1 MSGTTLRAK
10 ERGQDAFLFMTVG
23 ELPTRPLEEVKALE
37 VITMGNMT
45 PHQYRKKRNVSPKE
59 QQSFSPTEELDNLL
73 GFSRQLRSTQLSNL
87 NDSGQGVGAP
97 FDSSSRAPMPNSLSQ
112 KQQVNPTPT
121 SSEPWVEE
129 HSSSRTTSSA
139 VTAPKSSPSV
149 INRTV
154 NNNESFSIFG
164 FSNRYQLLYEREL
177 LNFWEDWSDI
187 YRNSPKTE
195 PEKFIHDDCGVA
207 DMPINI
213 FFLTRDL
220 IAQSQ
225 TRQPIL
231 TQKEK
236 IVFPIIEGA
245 DSFTYRLRRH
255 GDHSAGDQL
264 DVQDSLT
271 LYDLRHDWGCFNVF
285 RAGVIVGTP
294 AMVDIN
300 NDGEIELVYL
310 ISWDHSSTES
320 FSRSTD
326 QSPAQVFLQVV
337 TLKEA
342 TEQSIPEAAK
352 VVDFTSF
359 LPYSQQPWTK
369 YMGKNRDSVYL
380 DNYSTFS
387 SEN

>member
-1 MSGTTLRAK
+1 MTHSLWNLHNNVCVSSTCSIPAPLYFNEDKVPDLFVRVNKGTWDSGYNYSYVGVVDGRNGELLWVHNSSEVGFMSGTTLRAK
-10 ERGQDAFLFMTVG
+10 EHGQDAVLFMTVG
-23 ELPTRPLEEVKALE
+23 ELPTQPLEEVKALE

-45 PHQYRKKRNVSPKE
+45 PHQYRKKRNVSPNK

-207 DMPINI
+207 KMPISI

-220 IAQSQ
+220 IARSQ
-225 TRQPIL
+225 TKQPIL

-236 IVFPIIEGA
+236 IVCKLTHCMWCNNITDIILYA
-245 DSFTYRLRRH
+245 VTCCNLRC
-255 GDHSAGDQL
+255 QKL
-264 DVQDSLT
+264 
-271 LYDLRHDWGCFNVF
+271 
-285 RAGVIVGTP
+285 GV
-294 AMVDIN
+294 
-300 NDGEIELVYL
+300 L
-310 ISWDHSSTES
+310 
-320 FSRSTD
+320 
-326 QSPAQVFLQVV
+326 
-337 TLKEA
+337 
-342 TEQSIPEAAK
+342 
-352 VVDFTSF
+352 
-359 LPYSQQPWTK
+359 
-369 YMGKNRDSVYL
+369 
-380 DNYSTFS
+380 
-387 SEN
+387 